1 MAAEAHKSRREGSGR
16 AMPHCAAHRPLPE
29 RCSRGSRYAAA
40 RTFAAAITAA
50 TFAGGV
56 IMSPVLGQRELLAI

>member
-1 MAAEAHKSRREGSGR
+1 MVERQPKLTNRAGRGQAGS
-16 AMPHCAAHRPLPE
+16 CLTDAAHRPLPE

-56 IMSPVLGQRELLAI
+56 IMSPVLGQRS